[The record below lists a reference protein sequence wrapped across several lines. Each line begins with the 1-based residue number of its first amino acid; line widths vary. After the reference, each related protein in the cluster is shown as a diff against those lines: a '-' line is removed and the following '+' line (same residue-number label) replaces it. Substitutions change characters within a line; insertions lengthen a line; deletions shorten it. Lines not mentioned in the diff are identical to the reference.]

1 MSQRLTFAALALAIP
16 AAASTASAQGAPGSC
31 DCYAPPPV
39 VAVAPAPDEVDL
51 SNRLGVGLHAV
62 SMAIV
67 PHDDPDA
74 DPTELAGGGLQVRYR
89 VSRRWELGLELATMR
104 QHDEDGEPF
113 GENIHVATVGAQLR
127 MRPGRH
133 LDWYFSGGLGG
144 LHVGDHDDDEA
155 PSPAEDT
162 GRALGY
168 LGIGVEYRWQ
178 HLALGAEVRAVGI
191 APAEE
196 TRGARMSTGD
206 DDDDERGD
214 GAAQATVSATYYF

>member
-1 MSQRLTFAALALAIP
+1 
-16 AAASTASAQGAPGSC
+16 
-31 DCYAPPPV
+31 V
-39 VAVAPAPDEVDL
+39 PAPDEVDL

-104 QHDEDGEPF
+104 QHDDNGEPF
-113 GENIHVATVGAQLR
+113 GENIHVATVGAHFR

-144 LHVGDHDDDEA
+144 LHVGEHDDDEA
-155 PSPAEDT
+155 EER

-168 LGIGVEYRWQ
+168 IGLEYRWQ

-214 GAAQATVSATYYF
+214 GAAQATVGATYYF

>member
-1 MSQRLTFAALALAIP
+1 MSHRLTLAALAVALP
-16 AAASTASAQGAPGSC
+16 ATIAASGSTASAQGAPGSC
-31 DCYAPPPV
+31 DCYAPPPYLA
-39 VAVAPAPDEVDL
+39 AVPAPDEVDL

-104 QHDEDGEPF
+104 QHDDNGEPF
-113 GENIHVATVGAQLR
+113 GENIHVATVGAHFR

-144 LHVGDHDDDEA
+144 LHVGEHDDDEA
-155 PSPAEDT
+155 EER

-168 LGIGVEYRWQ
+168 LGIGLEYRWQ

-214 GAAQATVSATYYF
+214 GAAQATVGATYYF